1 MGNHILLVPWGLGC
15 SWIRCQ
21 HFARGQLLWIPTWC
35 ELIILW
41 EQSNRM
47 NRKRR
52 NYCFSLNYRLP
63 YIVLKCFLFFF
74 KEIALITLFHLHW
87 TAFPS
92 LSMGWQL
99 SWLVHGSTNWQSE
112 SVNLELPKLFLQP
125 NVPHTHPLETASLMH
140 CGQERCLSAPEHWLK
155 ITSYHHRSLRWQSF
169 LWGAATR
176 FS

>member
-1 MGNHILLVPWGLGC
+1 
-15 SWIRCQ
+15 
-21 HFARGQLLWIPTWC
+21 
-35 ELIILW
+35 
-41 EQSNRM
+41 M
-47 NRKRR
+47 NRKHR

-63 YIVLKCFLFFF
+63 YIVLKCFFL

-169 LWGAATR
+169 LWGSCNQVFLVLWWHPWVSLGMVTA
-176 FS
+176 FGHVYMGSCCIWVNF